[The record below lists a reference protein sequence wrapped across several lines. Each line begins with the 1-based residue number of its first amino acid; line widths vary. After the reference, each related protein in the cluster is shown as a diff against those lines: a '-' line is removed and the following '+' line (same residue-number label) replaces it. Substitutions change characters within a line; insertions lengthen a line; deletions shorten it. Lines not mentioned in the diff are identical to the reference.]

1 MQWLIV
7 PVVLAVVWFL
17 NLFPACPGFAYVILA
32 VIYMVGVAITNAI
45 EAASAASR
53 RRDTEILESI
63 AYTQDILE
71 RKNENLELELRQL
84 KRTIDQL
91 DKIYNPENRGF

>member
-17 NLFPACPGFAYVILA
+17 NLFPACPGFVYVILG
-32 VIYMVGVAITNAI
+32 VVYLVGAAISVAIET
-45 EAASAASR
+45 ASAASR
-53 RRDTEILESI
+53 KRDAEILESI